1 MNSPKQ
7 KRKFKKYI
15 LPSSVILVFIL
26 LFLWLISSHISRQIT
41 LARETLFSVVSYA
54 TICVDDGFPLGD
66 TLDDNDTF
74 TPQVGTPLCHDSKV
88 PWPLLPRFW
97 SYNSASSSVFKANF
111 EYGAEGNGVRV
122 RCTQAGCDESFVN
135 NE

>member
-1 MNSPKQ
+1 MNRVQ
-7 KRKFKKYI
+7 KRRLKKVSLI
-15 LPSSVILVFIL
+15 SLGIFIL
-26 LFLWLISSHISRQIT
+26 LFLLFWLISSHISKQIT

-97 SYNSASSSVFKANF
+97 SYNSASSSVFKATF

-122 RCTQAGCDESFVN
+122 RCTQAGCEESFVN